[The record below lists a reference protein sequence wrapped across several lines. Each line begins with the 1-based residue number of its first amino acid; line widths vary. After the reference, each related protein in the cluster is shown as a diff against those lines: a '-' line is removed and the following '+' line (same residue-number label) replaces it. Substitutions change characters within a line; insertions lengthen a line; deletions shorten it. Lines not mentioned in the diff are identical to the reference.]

1 MIKDP
6 TKIEYLISLFF
17 DTGRLI
23 KEKSNN
29 SEDSDCA
36 SIHKSH
42 FSMLRLEAVML
53 IEKEEPTMKRIAD
66 YLHVKAP
73 SATSLV
79 ASLVKVGYI
88 KRQADPNDRRMVQM
102 KITDKGREFLKD
114 GSKQMTEK
122 LKEVLS
128 KLKCD
133 QVDNFIKI
141 MQEINN
147 AYK

>member
-1 MIKDP
+1 MKESQ
-6 TKIEYLISLFF
+6 KIEYLISLFF

-29 SEDSDCA
+29 SEDLNCS

-42 FSMLRLEAVML
+42 FSMLRIEAIVL
-53 IEKEEPTMKRIAD
+53 IEKEEPTMKRLAD
-66 YLHVKAP
+66 YLHIKAP

-79 ASLVKVGYI
+79 SSLVKVGFI
-88 KRQADPNDRRMVQM
+88 KRLANSNDRRMVQM
-102 KITDKGREFLKD
+102 KITDKGREFIKD

-128 KLKCD
+128 KLKQD
-133 QVDNFIKI
+133 QIDNFIKI
-141 MQEINN
+141 MQDINS